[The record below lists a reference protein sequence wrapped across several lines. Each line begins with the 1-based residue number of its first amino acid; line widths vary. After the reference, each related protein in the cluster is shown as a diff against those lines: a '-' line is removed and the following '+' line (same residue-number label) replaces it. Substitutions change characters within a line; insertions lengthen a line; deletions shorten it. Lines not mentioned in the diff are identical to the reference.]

1 MSKDDDQMSE
11 ADYQMLAEEYREHE
25 GWVGAYATEKKIERL
40 EAANNEL
47 LEALKD
53 CCVIAKPKNPA
64 CCCPVYR
71 MGKHGGCAENEDGEC
86 HIWKAIQKAKEERQ

>member
-1 MSKDDDQMSE
+1 MSE
-11 ADYQMLAEEYREHE
+11 NKFTDTLNQLLDQLETVKTEIEKQNARMKQM
-25 GWVGAYATEKKIERL
+25 
-40 EAANNEL
+40 EASNAEL

-71 MGKHGGCAENEDGEC
+71 TGKHGGCAENEDGEC
-86 HIWKAIQKAKEERQ
+86 HIWKAIQKARGQG